1 MVNKSIGAI
10 EFRSISKGIE
20 ISNEMVKRADV
31 DVIYA
36 KSICPGKFIII
47 ISGDASEVNEVVSY
61 GLNFDKKYIV
71 DSFILNRIHDD
82 ILNGLKSKYKSKD
95 IEGLAIGIMETN
107 KVCSGL
113 EALDKALK
121 SGDVNLVK
129 LQLAFAIGGKLVYM
143 VSGTLS
149 SVEHSI
155 NTAIEEIESKYIV
168 ATSIIPSPEI
178 EFIRQI
184 I

>member
-1 MVNKSIGAI
+1 MNKSIGSI

-20 ISNEMVKRADV
+20 IANEMVKRADV

-36 KSICPGKFIII
+36 KSICPGKFIIM
-47 ISGDASEVNEVVSY
+47 ISGDASEVHESVNY
-61 GLNFDKKYIV
+61 GLKFDKKYIV
-71 DSFILNRIHDD
+71 DSFILNRVHDD
-82 ILNGLKSKYKSKD
+82 IVNGLKSKYKSKE

-107 KVCSGL
+107 KVCAGL

-129 LQLAFAIGGKLVYM
+129 LQLAFAIGGKLVYIL
-143 VSGTLS
+143 SGTLS

-155 NTAIEEIESKYIV
+155 NTAIEEIEAKDIV
-168 ATSIIPSPEI
+168 ATSIIPSPEV
-178 EFIRQI
+178 EFIRHI